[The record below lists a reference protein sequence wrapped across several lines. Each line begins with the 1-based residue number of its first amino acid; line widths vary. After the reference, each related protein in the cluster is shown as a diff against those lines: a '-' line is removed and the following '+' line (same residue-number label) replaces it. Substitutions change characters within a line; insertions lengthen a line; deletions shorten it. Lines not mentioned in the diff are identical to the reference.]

1 MFSTFYIWG
10 HVVSVG
16 ISSFSFVV
24 LLEISHEAIAHLENF
39 SLLFL
44 MLLQSYFNLFS
55 FVFVGFNSCF
65 FIIHLRLWD
74 SHFLEKILVLFLWF
88 FWKSLKQTWIVY
100 HRHCDHSH
108 FLIFQWVLYAELL
121 LDQHLIYFVCSNQ
134 LLSIYYNDFKCNH
147 NPTNI
152 L

>member
-1 MFSTFYIWG
+1 MYYFSQLMFSTFYIWG

-44 MLLQSYFNLFS
+44 MLFQSYFNLFS

-88 FWKSLKQTWIVY
+88 FWKSLKQTWIDCVPSTLWPFAFFNFPMSSICWIAFGSAFNLFCLFKSTAI
-100 HRHCDHSH
+100 H
-108 FLIFQWVLYAELL
+108 LL
-121 LDQHLIYFVCSNQ
+121 
-134 LLSIYYNDFKCNH
+134 
-147 NPTNI
+147 
-152 L
+152 